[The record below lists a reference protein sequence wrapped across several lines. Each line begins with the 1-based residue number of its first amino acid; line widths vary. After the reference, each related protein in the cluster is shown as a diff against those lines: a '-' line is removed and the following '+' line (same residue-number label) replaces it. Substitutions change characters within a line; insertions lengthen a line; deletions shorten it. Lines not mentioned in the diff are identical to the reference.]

1 MARKAREKSPV
12 GIYSIQIKSSLYPF
26 IKEDHI
32 LFMNTL
38 TAYEGYAI
46 LSYFLSSN
54 FNNLRISST

>member
-32 LFMNTL
+32 LF
-38 TAYEGYAI
+38 I
-46 LSYFLSSN
+46 L
-54 FNNLRISST
+54 